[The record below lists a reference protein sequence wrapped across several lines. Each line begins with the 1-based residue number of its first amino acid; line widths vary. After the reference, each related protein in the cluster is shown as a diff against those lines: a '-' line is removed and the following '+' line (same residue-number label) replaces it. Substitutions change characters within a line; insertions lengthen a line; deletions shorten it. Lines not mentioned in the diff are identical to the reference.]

1 MLRSLSRGKVFPP
14 KSYPLWQWSQSSYPG
29 YLSSNSLGICPP
41 HLTFACVSSLSF
53 SRSPPSN
60 PSRKV
65 GKLRCFSLL
74 GWILLLLFL
83 LVFIYLAVL
92 GLSCGMQD
100 LQSSLQHEGSLVVEY
115 KLLVAAG
122 GTQFPDQDSALGAQS
137 LSQWTTREV
146 PQIGFLMYNYS
157 NQSFIS
163 LACTPVKMPVINR
176 KGKS

>member
-1 MLRSLSRGKVFPP
+1 M
-14 KSYPLWQWSQSSYPG
+14 
-29 YLSSNSLGICPP
+29 
-41 HLTFACVSSLSF
+41 
-53 SRSPPSN
+53 
-60 PSRKV
+60 
-65 GKLRCFSLL
+65 
-74 GWILLLLFL
+74 
-83 LVFIYLAVL
+83 FIYLAVL

-163 LACTPVKMPVINR
+163 LACKPVKMPVINR